1 MVSSFIPTDD
11 YAERIRK
18 LFPSTN
24 GYNEQT
30 ARNVTFQVTGSCNLR
45 CSYCYEHCKS
55 CSVMT
60 LDTGKKIVDCLLDLY
75 ERNEGDF
82 ITQRTKALVLDFI
95 GGEPLLEANLIEQIC
110 DYFYEQCWLKKNPLA
125 VLSRI
130 SFTTN
135 GQAWFTPEAQHL
147 IKKYHDVMGVTVS
160 IDGIQELHDAFR
172 VDVNGVGSFS
182 KAYAAFQDGKKY
194 GWYNSK
200 MTFVPDSVKYIYPSV
215 KMMVNEGC
223 KIIHCNFA
231 YEPVY
236 TREDASNIYFA
247 LKDLSNWLIENKSDV
262 YITMLNDD
270 TGHPMSP
277 SDNNNYCGGTGAML
291 SFAPDGKAYPC
302 IRYAPISVGKEK
314 AAPMCL
320 GNCFD
325 GLYKTKHQ
333 QDTKT
338 MLDAITR
345 ESQSAKECFECPVA
359 MGCGGCSGYNY
370 ECFGTPNH
378 RSTNICYAHKG
389 RVLASYYY
397 ANKRYIELGDVEPR
411 PIYMPY
417 DEVVGIIGVEAAT
430 ELFELQ
436 KMAIAKLQKGGVE

>member
-1 MVSSFIPTDD
+1 MVSSFTPTDD

-18 LFPSTN
+18 LFSSTN

-30 ARNVTFQVTGSCNLR
+30 ARNITFQVTGSCNLR

-55 CSVMT
+55 CSAMT

-82 ITQRTKALVLDFI
+82 ITQGTKALVLDFI

-110 DYFYEQCWLKKNPLA
+110 DYFYEQCWLRKNPLA

-172 VDVNGVGSFS
+172 VDINGVGSFS
-182 KAYAAFQDGKKY
+182 KAYAAFQDAKKY
-194 GWYNSK
+194 GWDNSK

-215 KMMVNEGC
+215 KMMINEGC

-236 TREDASNIYFA
+236 TRDDAAGIYFA
-247 LKDLSNWLIENKSDV
+247 LKDLSDWLIENKSDV

-270 TGHPMSP
+270 TGHPMAP
-277 SDNNNYCGGTGAML
+277 SDNSNYCGGTGSML

-314 AAPMCL
+314 AASMCL

-345 ESQSAKECFECPVA
+345 ESQSTKECFECPVA

-417 DEVVGIIGVEAAT
+417 NEVVDILGHDAAN

-436 KMAIAKLQKGGVE
+436 KSAALKARKEE

>member
-1 MVSSFIPTDD
+1 
-11 YAERIRK
+11 
-18 LFPSTN
+18 
-24 GYNEQT
+24 
-30 ARNVTFQVTGSCNLR
+30 
-45 CSYCYEHCKS
+45 
-55 CSVMT
+55 
-60 LDTGKKIVDCLLDLY
+60 
-75 ERNEGDF
+75 
-82 ITQRTKALVLDFI
+82 
-95 GGEPLLEANLIEQIC
+95 
-110 DYFYEQCWLKKNPLA
+110 
-125 VLSRI
+125 
-130 SFTTN
+130 
-135 GQAWFTPEAQHL
+135 
-147 IKKYHDVMGVTVS
+147 
-160 IDGIQELHDAFR
+160 
-172 VDVNGVGSFS
+172 
-182 KAYAAFQDGKKY
+182 
-194 GWYNSK
+194 

-231 YEPVY
+231 YEPAY
-236 TREDASNIYFA
+236 TKEDASNIYFA
-247 LKDLSNWLIENKSDV
+247 LKELSDWLIENKSDV

-270 TGHPMSP
+270 VGHPMFP
-277 SDNNNYCGGTGAML
+277 DENNNYCGGTGSML

-338 MLDAITR
+338 MLDGITR
-345 ESQSAKECFECPVA
+345 ESQSTKECFECPVA

-378 RSTNICYAHKG
+378 RSTNICLAHKG

-397 ANKRYIELGDVEPR
+397 ANKRFIELGDVEPR
-411 PIYMPY
+411 VIYMPY
-417 DEVVGIIGVEAAT
+417 NEIVDILGEKSAA

-436 KMAIAKLQKGGVE
+436 KAAAIKMRKEE